1 MPGPSISAI
10 AYTPGPVPSDLK
22 ELPRWLREEH
32 EKMAAAI
39 RALADGHLETTYVAP
54 SRPRE
59 GDIRLADGTQWNPTG
74 SGGRF
79 VGYRGGAWRDLG

>member
-1 MPGPSISAI
+1 MPNPSTSAI
-10 AYTPGPVPSDLK
+10 AYTPGPLPSDPR

-32 EKMAAAI
+32 DKIAAAI
-39 RALADGHLETTYVAP
+39 KALADGHLETTSVAP
-54 SRPRE
+54 PKPRE

-79 VGYRGGAWRDLG
+79 VGYRGGAWRELG